1 MSHSEWFILPG
12 RLVVITWLL
21 GWIHKHLVLIPGC
34 FKVRLHEIS
43 AEGQTVE
50 RVSHSEWFILP
61 GRLVVIKCNK
71 VVLLGWI
78 HKSLVL
84 KLLLPKFSHEAATRR
99 RAYLELALSS
109 VYS

>member
-1 MSHSEWFILPG
+1 M
-12 RLVVITWLL
+12 
-21 GWIHKHLVLIPGC
+21 PGC
-34 FKVRLHEIS
+34 FKLKLHEIS

-84 KLLLPKFSHEAATRR
+84 KLLLPKLSHEAATRR

-109 VYS
+109 VHS